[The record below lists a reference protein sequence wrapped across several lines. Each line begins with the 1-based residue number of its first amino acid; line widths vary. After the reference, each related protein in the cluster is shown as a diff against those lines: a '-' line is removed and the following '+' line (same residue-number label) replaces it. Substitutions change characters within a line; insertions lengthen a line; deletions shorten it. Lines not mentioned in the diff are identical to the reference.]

1 MKRSTTIPTPPPDAA
16 HALAP
21 ADAPA
26 GPNCADDRNF
36 VTALARGMELL
47 RAFGPQDDYLG
58 NAELSRRTGIPRPTV
73 SRLTY
78 TLATLGYLTYIE
90 GSEKYRLGQG
100 AMVLGHRYIAGAG
113 IREIAQPLMQ
123 SLAFATD
130 CTVALAM
137 PDRHA
142 MVYLESCQPRGALVI
157 RLAPGAR
164 LPMATSAI
172 GRAWLAGLDAGH
184 REAAL
189 GELARHY
196 GTRWPAVRS
205 GIERALQ
212 DHARR
217 GFCVAHAEWDRT
229 VSGAAA
235 PLRLAGS
242 SEVLA
247 MNIGGSAARLS
258 PEILEGNLGPRIRD
272 LAGTLQA
279 RLWQPGGAR
288 ASMRLPADAPEAG
301 ACAASE
307 RPPTNDAVTHPY
319 QQGSMRR

>member
-1 MKRSTTIPTPPPDAA
+1 MKRSTSIPAPPPDAA
-16 HALAP
+16 HVMPAMPCAADHLAHN
-21 ADAPA
+21 AYT
-26 GPNCADDRNF
+26 ADDRNF

-47 RAFGPQDDYLG
+47 RAFGPHDDYLG

-78 TLATLGYLTYIE
+78 TLASLGYLSYIE
-90 GSEKYRLGQG
+90 SMEKYRLGQG
-100 AMVLGHRYIAGAG
+100 AMVLGHRYISGAG
-113 IREIAQPLMQ
+113 IRDIAQPLMQ

-164 LPMATSAI
+164 LPMATSAM
-172 GRAWLAGLDAGH
+172 GRAWLAGLDSAH

-189 GELARHY
+189 AELERHY
-196 GTRWPAVRS
+196 GARWAPVRS
-205 GIERALQ
+205 KIERSLR

-235 PLRLAGS
+235 PLRLEGS
-242 SEVLA
+242 GEVLA
-247 MNIGGSAARLS
+247 LNIGGAATRLS
-258 PEILEGNLGPRIRD
+258 PEILESNLGPRIRD
-272 LAGTLQA
+272 LAQTLQA
-279 RLWQPGGAR
+279 RLWQ
-288 ASMRLPADAPEAG
+288 AG
-301 ACAASE
+301 AGRQESTRTAAATS
-307 RPPTNDAVTHPY
+307 DAHE
-319 QQGSMRR
+319 SN

>member
-1 MKRSTTIPTPPPDAA
+1 MKRTTTIPTPPPDAA
-16 HALAP
+16 HILVP
-21 ADAPA
+21 ADAQA
-26 GPNCADDRNF
+26 GHACADDRNF

-90 GSEKYRLGQG
+90 ATEKYRLGQG
-100 AMVLGHRYIAGAG
+100 AMVLGHRYVGGAG

-172 GRAWLAGLDAGH
+172 GRAWLAGLDADH

-189 GELARHY
+189 AELARHY
-196 GTRWPAVRS
+196 GTRWPAVRT
-205 GIERALQ
+205 GIDRALR

-247 MNIGGSAARLS
+247 LNIGGAATRLS
-258 PEILEGNLGPRIRD
+258 PEILESNLGPRIRE
-272 LAGTLQA
+272 LAETLQA

-288 ASMRLPADAPEAG
+288 ATARFASAQPEPGPCSRADASNG
-301 ACAASE
+301 
-307 RPPTNDAVTHPY
+307 
-319 QQGSMRR
+319 

>member
-1 MKRSTTIPTPPPDAA
+1 MKRTTTIPVPPPDAA
-16 HALAP
+16 HSLVP
-21 ADAPA
+21 ADAQA
-26 GPNCADDRNF
+26 GHACADDRNF

-90 GSEKYRLGQG
+90 ATEKYRLGQG
-100 AMVLGHRYIAGAG
+100 AMVLGHRYVGGAG

-137 PDRHA
+137 PDRDA

-172 GRAWLAGLDAGH
+172 GRAWLAGLDADH

-189 GELARHY
+189 AELARHY
-196 GTRWPAVRS
+196 GARWAALRA
-205 GIERALQ
+205 GIDRALR

-247 MNIGGSAARLS
+247 LNIGGAAARLS
-258 PEILEGNLGPRIRD
+258 PEILESNLGPRVRD
-272 LAGTLQA
+272 LAETLQA

-288 ASMRLPADAPEAG
+288 ATARSTSAQPEPGPCTRADASNG
-301 ACAASE
+301 
-307 RPPTNDAVTHPY
+307 
-319 QQGSMRR
+319 

>member
-1 MKRSTTIPTPPPDAA
+1 MKRTTTIPAPPPDAA
-16 HALAP
+16 HTLVA
-21 ADAPA
+21 ADAQA
-26 GPNCADDRNF
+26 GHAGADDRSF

-90 GSEKYRLGQG
+90 ATEKYRLGQG
-100 AMVLGHRYIAGAG
+100 AMVLGHRYLGAAG

-172 GRAWLAGLDAGH
+172 GRAWLAGLDADH

-189 GELARHY
+189 AELARHY
-196 GTRWPAVRS
+196 GARWPAVRA
-205 GIERALQ
+205 GIDRALR

-247 MNIGGSAARLS
+247 LNIGGSSTRLS
-258 PEILEGNLGPRIRD
+258 PEILEGNLGPRVRD
-272 LAGTLQA
+272 LAQSLQA
-279 RLWQPGGAR
+279 RLWQPASVRATARFAPAQPEPGRCAR
-288 ASMRLPADAPEAG
+288 AK
-301 ACAASE
+301 AS
-307 RPPTNDAVTHPY
+307 
-319 QQGSMRR
+319 SI

>member
-1 MKRSTTIPTPPPDAA
+1 MKRTTTIPAPPPDAA
-16 HALAP
+16 HILVP
-21 ADAPA
+21 ADAQA
-26 GPNCADDRNF
+26 GHACADDRNF

-90 GSEKYRLGQG
+90 ATEKYRLGQG
-100 AMVLGHRYIAGAG
+100 AMALGHRYIGGAC

-123 SLAFATD
+123 SLAFTTD

-172 GRAWLAGLDAGH
+172 GRAWLAGLDADH

-189 GELARHY
+189 AELARYY
-196 GTRWPAVRS
+196 GTRWPAVRT
-205 GIERALQ
+205 GIDRALR

-247 MNIGGSAARLS
+247 LNIGGAATRLS
-258 PEILEGNLGPRIRD
+258 PEILESNLGPRVRD
-272 LAGTLQA
+272 LAETLQA

-288 ASMRLPADAPEAG
+288 ATTRFASAQPETGPCTRADVSNA
-301 ACAASE
+301 
-307 RPPTNDAVTHPY
+307 
-319 QQGSMRR
+319 

>member
-1 MKRSTTIPTPPPDAA
+1 MGLSGPLPMKRTTTIPTPPPDAA
-16 HALAP
+16 HLPVP
-21 ADAPA
+21 ADVPA
-26 GPNCADDRNF
+26 GNGCADDRNF

-78 TLATLGYLTYIE
+78 TLATLGYLTYIAAT
-90 GSEKYRLGQG
+90 EKYRLGQG
-100 AMVLGHRYIAGAG
+100 AMVLGHRYVGGAG

-172 GRAWLAGLDAGH
+172 GRAWLAGLDADH

-189 GELARHY
+189 AELARHY
-196 GTRWPAVRS
+196 GARWPAVRA
-205 GIERALQ
+205 GVERALR

-247 MNIGGSAARLS
+247 LNIGGAAARLS
-258 PEILEGNLGPRIRD
+258 PEILEANLGPRVRE
-272 LAGTLQA
+272 LAQTLQA

-288 ASMRLPADAPEAG
+288 ASARFASAQPEPEPG
-301 ACAASE
+301 AAKRA
-307 RPPTNDAVTHPY
+307 
-319 QQGSMRR
+319 

>member
-1 MKRSTTIPTPPPDAA
+1 MKRSTSIPAPPPDAA
-16 HALAP
+16 RAPDVAKPAP
-21 ADAPA
+21 ADTAQ
-26 GPNCADDRNF
+26 DRNF

-58 NAELSRRTGIPRPTV
+58 NAELARRTGLPRPTV

-78 TLATLGYLTYIE
+78 TLATLGYLTYVE
-90 GSEKYRLGQG
+90 SLEKYRLGQG
-100 AMVLGHRYIAGAG
+100 AMVLGHRYLSGAG

-142 MVYLESCQPRGALVI
+142 MVYLESCQPRGALVM
-157 RLAPGAR
+157 RLTPGAR
-164 LPMATSAI
+164 LPKATSAI

-184 REAAL
+184 REAAMA
-189 GELARHY
+189 ELERHY
-196 GTRWPAVRS
+196 GPRWPAIRVKV
-205 GIERALQ
+205 ERALR

-217 GFCVAHAEWDRT
+217 GFCLAHAEWDRT

-247 MNIGGSAARLS
+247 LNIGGAAARLS
-258 PEILEGNLGPRIRD
+258 PEILEGNLGPRIRE
-272 LAGTLQA
+272 LADTLQA
-279 RLWQPGGAR
+279 RLWQAGGAR
-288 ASMRLPADAPEAG
+288 
-301 ACAASE
+301 
-307 RPPTNDAVTHPY
+307 
-319 QQGSMRR
+319 QGSSRTASDNPDAAETH

>member
-1 MKRSTTIPTPPPDAA
+1 MKRTTTIPMPPPDAA
-16 HALAP
+16 HTLPP
-21 ADAPA
+21 ADAQA
-26 GPNCADDRNF
+26 GAGCADDRNF

-47 RAFGPQDDYLG
+47 RAFGPKDDYLG

-90 GSEKYRLGQG
+90 AIEKYRLGQG
-100 AMVLGHRYIAGAG
+100 AMALGHRYVAGAG

-157 RLAPGAR
+157 RLAHGAR

-172 GRAWLAGLDAGH
+172 GRAWLAGLDADH

-189 GELARHY
+189 AELARHH
-196 GTRWPAVRS
+196 GASWPGVHA
-205 GIERALQ
+205 GIERALR

-247 MNIGGSAARLS
+247 LNIGGAAARLS
-258 PEILEGNLGPRIRD
+258 PEILEGNLGPRIRE
-272 LAGTLQA
+272 LAETLQA

-288 ASMRLPADAPEAG
+288 ASARVASAQPEPHSET
-301 ACAASE
+301 CTRAS
-307 RPPTNDAVTHPY
+307 ND
-319 QQGSMRR
+319 

>member
-1 MKRSTTIPTPPPDAA
+1 MKRTTTIPTPPPDAA
-16 HALAP
+16 HILVP
-21 ADAPA
+21 ADAQA
-26 GPNCADDRNF
+26 GHACADDRNF

-90 GSEKYRLGQG
+90 ATEKYRLGQG
-100 AMVLGHRYIAGAG
+100 AMALGHRYIGGAG

-123 SLAFATD
+123 SLAFTTD

-164 LPMATSAI
+164 LPTATSAI
-172 GRAWLAGLDAGH
+172 GRAWLAGLDTDH

-189 GELARHY
+189 AELARHY
-196 GTRWPAVRS
+196 GTRWPAVRT
-205 GIERALQ
+205 GIDRALR

-247 MNIGGSAARLS
+247 LNIGGAATRLS
-258 PEILEGNLGPRIRD
+258 PEILESNLGPRIRE
-272 LAGTLQA
+272 LAETLQA

-288 ASMRLPADAPEAG
+288 ATARFASAQPEPGPCTRADASNG
-301 ACAASE
+301 
-307 RPPTNDAVTHPY
+307 
-319 QQGSMRR
+319 

>member
-1 MKRSTTIPTPPPDAA
+1 MKRTTTIPMPPPDAA
-16 HALAP
+16 HTLAP
-21 ADAPA
+21 ADAQP
-26 GPNCADDRNF
+26 GPGCTDDRNF

-90 GSEKYRLGQG
+90 DTEKYRLGQG
-100 AMVLGHRYIAGAG
+100 AMVLGHRYVAGAG

-172 GRAWLAGLDAGH
+172 GRAWLAGLDADH
-184 REAAL
+184 RDAAL
-189 GELARHY
+189 AELARHY
-196 GTRWPAVRS
+196 GARWPGVRA
-205 GIERALQ
+205 GIERALC
-212 DHARR
+212 DHKRR

-247 MNIGGSAARLS
+247 LNIGGAAARLS
-258 PEILEGNLGPRIRD
+258 PEILEGNLGPRVRE
-272 LAGTLQA
+272 LAETLQT
-279 RLWQPGGAR
+279 RLWQAGGAR
-288 ASMRLPADAPEAG
+288 GSARFASAPGHDAHPA
-301 ACAASE
+301 
-307 RPPTNDAVTHPY
+307 ND
-319 QQGSMRR
+319 

>member
-1 MKRSTTIPTPPPDAA
+1 MKRTTSIPTPRPDAA
-16 HALAP
+16 QAARPDRH
-21 ADAPA
+21 ADADA
-26 GPNCADDRNF
+26 AEDRNF

-47 RAFGPQDDYLG
+47 RAFGPHDDYLG

-78 TLATLGYLTYIE
+78 TLSTLGYLTYIE
-90 GSEKYRLGQG
+90 SLEKYRLGQG
-100 AMVLGHRYIAGAG
+100 AMVLGHRYVSGAG
-113 IREIAQPLMQ
+113 IRDIAQPLMQ

-172 GRAWLAGLDAGH
+172 GRAWLAGLDVPR

-189 GELARHY
+189 GELEHHY
-196 GTRWPAVRS
+196 GPRWPGIRTK
-205 GIERALQ
+205 IERSLR
-212 DHARR
+212 DHGRR
-217 GFCVAHAEWDRT
+217 GFCLAHAEWDRT

-235 PLRLAGS
+235 PVRLEGT

-247 MNIGGSAARLS
+247 LNIGGASTRLS
-258 PEILEGNLGPRIRD
+258 PEILEGNLGPRIRE
-272 LAGTLQA
+272 LAETLQN
-279 RLWQPGGAR
+279 RLWQARGGNA
-288 ASMRLPADAPEAG
+288 AG
-301 ACAASE
+301 
-307 RPPTNDAVTHPY
+307 
-319 QQGSMRR
+319 

>member
-1 MKRSTTIPTPPPDAA
+1 MKRTTTIPTPPPDAA
-16 HALAP
+16 HILVP
-21 ADAPA
+21 ADAQA
-26 GPNCADDRNF
+26 AHACADDRNF

-90 GSEKYRLGQG
+90 ATEKYRLGQG
-100 AMVLGHRYIAGAG
+100 AMVLGHRYVGGAG

-123 SLAFATD
+123 SLAFTTD

-172 GRAWLAGLDAGH
+172 GRAWLAGLDVDH

-189 GELARHY
+189 AELARHY
-196 GTRWPAVRS
+196 GTRWPAVRT
-205 GIERALQ
+205 GIDRALR

-247 MNIGGSAARLS
+247 LNIGGAATRLS
-258 PEILEGNLGPRIRD
+258 PEILESNLGPRVRD
-272 LAGTLQA
+272 LAETLQA

-288 ASMRLPADAPEAG
+288 ATARFASAQPEPGPCTRADASNG
-301 ACAASE
+301 
-307 RPPTNDAVTHPY
+307 
-319 QQGSMRR
+319 

>member
-1 MKRSTTIPTPPPDAA
+1 MKRTTTIPTPPPDAA
-16 HALAP
+16 HILVP
-21 ADAPA
+21 ADAQA
-26 GPNCADDRNF
+26 GHACADDRNF

-90 GSEKYRLGQG
+90 ATEKYRLGQG
-100 AMVLGHRYIAGAG
+100 AMVLGHRYVGGAG

-157 RLAPGAR
+157 RRAPGAR

-172 GRAWLAGLDAGH
+172 GRAWLAGLDADH

-189 GELARHY
+189 AELARYY
-196 GTRWPAVRS
+196 GTRWPAVRT
-205 GIERALQ
+205 GIDRALR

-247 MNIGGSAARLS
+247 LNIGGAATRLS
-258 PEILEGNLGPRIRD
+258 PEILEGNLGPRVRD
-272 LAGTLQA
+272 LAETLQA

-288 ASMRLPADAPEAG
+288 ATARFASAQPEPGPCTRADASNG
-301 ACAASE
+301 
-307 RPPTNDAVTHPY
+307 
-319 QQGSMRR
+319 